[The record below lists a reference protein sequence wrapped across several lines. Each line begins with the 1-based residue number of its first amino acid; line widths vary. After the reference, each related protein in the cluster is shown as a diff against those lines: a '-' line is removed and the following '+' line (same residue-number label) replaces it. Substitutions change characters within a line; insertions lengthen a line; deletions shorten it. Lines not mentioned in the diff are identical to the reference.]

1 LDKTDDDRL
10 PGPDRAPAADP
21 ADQSEL
27 VSPASGEYF
36 IERFAGY
43 RNLKRRFA
51 EAARHGVT
59 VPFFQPRDGVSRS
72 RIRWHGSELINYSG
86 YNYLGLSGHPSVSAA
101 AKAAIDKYGT
111 SASASRIVSGQI
123 ELHGELEKRLAA
135 FLGTED
141 ALIFISGYLTNVT
154 VISHLLARP
163 DAVIHDSGAHNS
175 IMTGARL
182 SGARTM
188 TFTNGDWDEF
198 DSLMKKN
205 RADFRRG
212 LLVSEGVYS
221 MDGMKLDLPRAVQS
235 KKRHDLLLMVD
246 EAHSFGI
253 VGRTGRGICE
263 EYNMPSSSIDVHMGT
278 LSKTLASSGGYI
290 AGDRGLIEY
299 MRYLCPGF
307 IFSVGLAPADTAAAL
322 AALDVLEKEPHRP
335 KQLRES
341 ARYFRKLAREYGL
354 DVGGSEESP
363 VISLIVGDDIAAM
376 HLSQQLLL
384 QGIHVQPI
392 VRPAVSASTARLRF
406 FITLDHTEEQFRAT
420 IPTLARELEQLRVQA
435 Q

>member
-1 LDKTDDDRL
+1 MDKTDDDRL
-10 PGPDRAPAADP
+10 PGPDRGPAAGQ
-21 ADQSEL
+21 AAESEL
-27 VSPASGEYF
+27 VPNSGRGYF

-59 VPFFQPRDGVSRS
+59 VPFFQPRDGISRS
-72 RIRWHGSELINYSG
+72 TIRWHGSELINYSG

-141 ALIFISGYLTNVT
+141 ALVFISGYLTNVT

-188 TFTNGDWDEF
+188 TFTNGEWDEL
-198 DSLMKKN
+198 DSLMAKN

-212 LLVSEGVYS
+212 LLVSEGIYS

-263 EYNMPSSSIDVHMGT
+263 AFDMPSSSIDVHMGT

-322 AALDVLEKEPHRP
+322 AALDVLEKEPDRP
-335 KQLRES
+335 KRLRES
-341 ARYFRKLAREYGL
+341 ARYFRQLAREWGL

-363 VISLIVGDDIAAM
+363 VISLIVGDDIAATY
-376 HLSQQLLL
+376 LSQQLLL

-435 Q
+435 P